1 MDKEEVVYGE
11 IGILVMQENKR
22 MAQAAP
28 QMSLE
33 IITQREVSQ
42 NAGDKCR
49 RISLM
54 SSGNSLK

>member
-1 MDKEEVVYGE
+1 MNGQRRS
-11 IGILVMQENKR
+11 GIWTHWNMSHEKSKR

-42 NAGDKCR
+42 NARHKCP

-54 SSGNSLK
+54 SSENS

>member
-1 MDKEEVVYGE
+1 MDKEEVVYGH
-11 IGILVMQENKR
+11 IGIFVTKKNKR

-33 IITQREVSQ
+33 IITQREVRQ
-42 NAGDKCR
+42 NARDKCP

-54 SSGNSLK
+54 SSENS

>member
-1 MDKEEVVYGE
+1 MDKEELVYGQN
-11 IGILVMQENKR
+11 GTLVTKRNKL

-33 IITQREVSQ
+33 IITQREVLQ
-42 NAGDKCR
+42 NVKDKCP

-54 SSGNSLK
+54 LSENS